1 MAYGC
6 CSKLEETGYVILLL
20 KEEPL
25 SKKLGDSSLLM
36 LVAEFSNAYTRDNL
50 VGIFFGLELVRFLA
64 FTGLLYSE
72 APSVEAIGLFVPHEL
87 C

>member
-6 CSKLEETGYVILLL
+6 CSKLEETGCVILLL

-50 VGIFFGLELVRFLA
+50 VGIFFGLELVRFPW
-64 FTGLLYSE
+64 LLYSE